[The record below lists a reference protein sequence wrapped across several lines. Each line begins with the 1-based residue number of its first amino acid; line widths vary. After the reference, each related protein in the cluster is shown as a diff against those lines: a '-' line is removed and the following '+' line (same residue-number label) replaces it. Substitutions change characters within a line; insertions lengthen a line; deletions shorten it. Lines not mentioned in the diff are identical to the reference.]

1 MPPVAARR
9 QRPCPA
15 AAAQAGLAGRAGPAS
30 RVHPR
35 RKRDALPAKTTRR
48 ARRPRPFL
56 HAARGGR
63 RVSVAPRRAAICER
77 VKSAK
82 RPSKKWTRYAPAFLA
97 VARRADPL
105 GRGGTH
111 APSRRA
117 PRAPRSTATW
127 RPPMRQPGRSSPR
140 ARQAAT
146 RHARHAAALYGAA
159 AQGGHRMTKLIWIP
173 NQSSPT
179 PTRGHALTVAAA
191 RSRRQATAIRA
202 AAALAPPADSRDRA
216 ARQPHAGV
224 RRAPAVAGSRRDGP
238 PVRGQPRAPERPAA
252 PRSAPSRERGGAR
265 RSSMKTFACGH
276 ASQCD
281 RNGAGSTA
289 LVT

>member
-15 AAAQAGLAGRAGPAS
+15 AAVQAGLAGRAGPAS

-48 ARRPRPFL
+48 VRRPRPFL

-146 RHARHAAALYGAA
+146 RHARHAAALCGAA

-179 PTRGHALTVAAA
+179 PTRGHALAVAAA
-191 RSRRQATAIRA
+191 RSRRQATVIRA
-202 AAALAPPADSRDRA
+202 AAALAPRPTR
-216 ARQPHAGV
+216 GT
-224 RRAPAVAGSRRDGP
+224 GP
-238 PVRGQPRAPERPAA
+238 PVSPMPAFAARRPLPAHGAPARPFAASHGRLNAPPRRARRPRASAA
-252 PRSAPSRERGGAR
+252 ARGA
-265 RSSMKTFACGH
+265 A
-276 ASQCD
+276 A
-281 RNGAGSTA
+281 
-289 LVT
+289 